1 MAGKRTGSAARK
13 TAVKSSAASASTS
26 RGARTARAQL
36 PEYEAKRD
44 FSVTPE
50 PAPRAIPVSEGAP
63 TFMVH
68 KHHATRLHYDLRLEI
83 DGALASWA
91 IPKGPSYDPAVKRL
105 AVQTEDHPLE
115 YGGFEGRIPDDE
127 YGGGDSLIWD
137 RGTFDTVPPG
147 EASAQRARGRMTIE
161 LAGDKLQGRWHLV
174 KTRPA
179 PGGKPQWLF
188 FKAKDDHASASY
200 DVTEARPESVAS
212 GRVLARG
219 PVTGKLRRATHPPP
233 EELLEGTFPPM
244 LATLIEELP
253 PAKGGADPVAPW
265 LLELKYDGFRAL
277 SAISGGQVA
286 MWTRNALDLASRFPT
301 IAGALA
307 RIAVGEAVI
316 DGEIVKVDTAGV
328 PRFQL
333 LSRSG
338 SDSAVLFAFDLLWLD
353 GDDLRDRPL
362 EARRDLLQS
371 VLGNAPDQVRLAER
385 VEGAPD
391 EALARVAKQGWEG
404 LIAKRRGAKYT
415 PGRSRDW
422 LKLKAH
428 VGQELAIVGFT
439 PNKGHQGQVGALLV
453 AYAEGGK
460 LRYAGKVGTG
470 FGSQQSRELARR
482 LAADGVPEPRA
493 EGAPRMRNA
502 TWVEPKLVAQVRFTE
517 WTADGKLRHPA
528 FEGLRPDK
536 RPLECVREKA

>member
-1 MAGKRTGSAARK
+1 MAGRRSGAAARK
-13 TAVKSSAASASTS
+13 TAHGSS
-26 RGARTARAQL
+26 RGVESTARATRTARARL

-50 PAPRAIPVSEGAP
+50 PPPRATPVSEGAP

-91 IPKGPSYDPAVKRL
+91 IPKGPSYDPAIKRL

-147 EASAQRARGRMTIE
+147 EASAQRARGRMTFE
-161 LAGDKLQGRWHLV
+161 LTGDKLKGRWHLV
-174 KTRPA
+174 RTRPA

-188 FKAKDDHASASY
+188 FKAKDDHADPSY
-200 DVTEARPESVAS
+200 DVTATRPESVAS

-219 PVTGKLRRATHPPP
+219 PLTAKVRRMTHPAP
-233 EELLEGTFPPM
+233 EKLLEATFPPM
-244 LATLIEELP
+244 LATLVEELP
-253 PAKGGADPVAPW
+253 PSKTSKDHAAPW
-265 LLELKYDGFRAL
+265 LFELKYDGFRAL
-277 SAISGGQVA
+277 SAISGKRVA

-301 IAGALA
+301 IARALTG
-307 RIAVGEAVI
+307 IAVGEAVI
-316 DGEIVKVDTAGV
+316 DGEIVAVDEAGI

-333 LSRSG
+333 LSKAG
-338 SDSAVLFAFDLLWLD
+338 SDHAVLFAFDLLWLD
-353 GDDLRDRPL
+353 GEDVRDKPL
-362 EARRDLLQS
+362 EARRDLLES
-371 VLGNAPDQVRLAER
+371 VLGNAPDEIRIAQR

-391 EALARVAKQGWEG
+391 EALARVAGQGYEG

-439 PNKGHQGQVGALLV
+439 PNKGHEGQVGALLV

-470 FGSQQSRELARR
+470 FGAQQSRELARQ
-482 LAADGVPEPRA
+482 LAADSVSEPQA
-493 EGAPRMRNA
+493 VGAPRMRNA
-502 TWVEPKLVAQVRFTE
+502 TWVVPKLVAQVRFTE

-536 RPLECVREKA
+536 RPLECLREKG